1 MDMIE
6 KVKEYFRLEKTKT
19 KAKIEVLDIIN
30 IEDKYQIAKVKCD
43 GTYVNYF
50 PFIEGKKCFYN
61 FGVDNFETAMFSAI
75 AEYNKCSQHHVSS
88 CCKLLD
94 VK

>member
-1 MDMIE
+1 
-6 KVKEYFRLEKTKT
+6 LE
-19 KAKIEVLDIIN
+19 IIN

-43 GTYVNYF
+43 VKYIYYF

-75 AEYNKCSQHHVSS
+75 AENNKCSQDHVSS
-88 CCKLLD
+88 CLKLLD
-94 VK
+94 IK

>member
-1 MDMIE
+1 MNMIE
-6 KVKEYFRLEKTKT
+6 KIKESFKSDKN
-19 KAKIEVLDIIN
+19 EVLDVVN

-43 GTYVNYF
+43 GKFTYYF

-61 FGVDNFETAMFSAI
+61 FGVEKFETAMFSAI
-75 AEYNKCSQHHVSS
+75 AECNKSSQDNVSS
-88 CCKLLD
+88 CLKLLD